1 MTKKSW
7 IVFITV
13 CVLLFAGLFVYSKK
27 DAVDVS
33 TIDASK
39 INTGTNESGGLKD
52 VVFGNVNAKVTL
64 IEYGDYQCPAC
75 HKIYP
80 TVKALTEENKDSLR
94 FVFRNFPISDLHP
107 NARAAAASAEAAS
120 IEGKFWEMH
129 NGLYE
134 QYDSWANASADKRT
148 EALTS
153 IATSVGLDKTKFL
166 ALLEDRSSDINKK
179 INFDRGL
186 GTKIGVTG
194 TPTFVLNGRL
204 LTSDELQ
211 TVDSLKK
218 LVSDEIA
225 KNK

>member
-1 MTKKSW
+1 
-7 IVFITV
+7 
-13 CVLLFAGLFVYSKK
+13 
-27 DAVDVS
+27 
-33 TIDASK
+33 
-39 INTGTNESGGLKD
+39 
-52 VVFGNVNAKVTL
+52 VFGNVNAKVTL

-148 EALTS
+148 EALAS

-179 INFDRGL
+179 INDEFQEIEKVGKEKK
-186 GTKIGVTG
+186 TKESEI
-194 TPTFVLNGRL
+194 
-204 LTSDELQ
+204 
-211 TVDSLKK
+211 KK
-218 LVSDEIA
+218 AQEEFW
-225 KNK
+225 KKQQQ